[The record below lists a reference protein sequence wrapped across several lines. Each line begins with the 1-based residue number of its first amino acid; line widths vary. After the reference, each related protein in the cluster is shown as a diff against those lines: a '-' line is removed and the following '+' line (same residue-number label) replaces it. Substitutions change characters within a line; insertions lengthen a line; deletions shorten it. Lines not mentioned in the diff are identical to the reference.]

1 METNIKR
8 RGRKMRKEIYVK
20 IEYNRD
26 PSPEENW
33 SGMKNYKTEELYIK
47 PKCGAIRV
55 GFEGKHGYTEE
66 EIMFFVR
73 IFPATKEGYY
83 YFEAELKPVRWER
96 YFYAIYNS
104 GKVITKEYGWYGM
117 LYKTPEEAKEG
128 FLKTW
133 ELWIKTS
140 YARKHVKCYPG

>member
-20 IEYNRD
+20 IEYYRD
-26 PSPEENW
+26 PSPGW
-33 SGMKNYKTEELYIK
+33 SGQERYKTEEFYIK

-66 EIMFFVR
+66 EIMFVVR
-73 IFPATKEGYY
+73 IYPATKKGYY
-83 YFEAELKPVRWER
+83 YFEAELSSVRWR
-96 YFYAIYNS
+96 HYFTTIYNS
-104 GKVITKEYGWYGM
+104 GKYVTKEYGWYGM

-133 ELWIKTS
+133 ELWIKT
-140 YARKHVKCYPG
+140 YYIRKFVKCYPG

>member
-1 METNIKR
+1 MENVVKR

-20 IEYNRD
+20 IEYYRD
-26 PSPEENW
+26 PEPWENW
-33 SGMKNYKTEELYIK
+33 SGSKNYKTEELYVK
-47 PKCGAIRV
+47 PKCGAIRI

-66 EIMFFVR
+66 EIKFNVH
-73 IFPATKEGYY
+73 ISPATKKGYY
-83 YFEAELKPVRWER
+83 YFESELRPVRWEY
-96 YFYAIYNS
+96 YFHASYNS
-104 GKVITKEYGWYGM
+104 NNIITKEYGWYGR

-140 YARKHVKCYPG
+140 YTRKYVKCYPG